1 AKGNHKKGSIS
12 SSYCFNCASQFLF
25 CLRRFWRLHGQ
36 RQERQKGRVPIVV
49 EKEKGV
55 FSRYP
60 KNQLAH
66 GVSQTEEEHAYGRR
80 YTKIGGN
87 GRIIWAGS
95 VERSATG
102 KSTRDDHD
110 VGRSG
115 TGRGIGSWDL

>member
-1 AKGNHKKGSIS
+1 MRSFIVPQVARSETQTTSRTSLG
-12 SSYCFNCASQFLF
+12 C
-25 CLRRFWRLHGQ
+25 RV
-36 RQERQKGRVPIVV
+36 GRVPIVV

-60 KNQLAH
+60 KKQLAH

-80 YTKIGGN
+80 YTKIVGN

-102 KSTRDDHD
+102 KSTRDDYD

-115 TGRGIGSWDL
+115 TGRGFGGWEL

>member
-1 AKGNHKKGSIS
+1 MSLLRHKQHAEIENDVSRHS
-12 SSYCFNCASQFLF
+12 
-25 CLRRFWRLHGQ
+25 GQ
-36 RQERQKGRVPIVV
+36 DKGRVPIVV

-60 KNQLAH
+60 KKQLAH

-115 TGRGIGSWDL
+115 TGRGIGSWEL

>member
-1 AKGNHKKGSIS
+1 MRP
-12 SSYCFNCASQFLF
+12 LP
-25 CLRRFWRLHGQ
+25 RTWRA
-36 RQERQKGRVPIVV
+36 RGRVPIVV

-60 KNQLAH
+60 KKQLGH
-66 GVSQTEEEHAYGRR
+66 GVSQTEEEHGYGRR

-115 TGRGIGSWDL
+115 TGRGFAAGNYERREGRRG